1 MMKKSVLFVVN
12 SLDVGGVEKCLVT
25 ILNALPRDKY
35 DITVGVVNRRGG
47 FMEAVPAHVKV
58 VEIDSLHR
66 YQWIWRTDRGVLREM
81 LRPDRF
87 TGYFMIP
94 ALRVISKLKGT
105 LIPLYS
111 HYINRSTDQMPRFD
125 IAVAFQGPSQILD
138 YYVGKVV
145 RAKKK
150 IGWIHFDVDK
160 FYINPITTAN
170 AYAGFS
176 RVFVVSEE
184 SRKSFERK
192 VPSLASRTETMM
204 NFIDTAQVRIDG
216 DKESPLSHQD
226 QCKQLVTVGRLRSQ
240 KGQDIALRAAAL
252 LKAKGYN
259 FHWTFVGD
267 GNRLAEYQALA
278 TQLGITDRITFAG
291 STTNP
296 YPYMKHC
303 DIYVQPSRF
312 EGFCLTIGEA
322 KVFGVPIVATEFQGA
337 HEQLDGLENAVIV
350 KETTPEAIADG
361 IERAWTMRRVAPE
374 PDGVPTQITRLMEV
388 FDS

>member
-47 FMEAVPAHVKV
+47 FMDAVPAHVKV

-160 FYINPITTAN
+160 FYINPITTAD

-176 RVFVVSEE
+176 RVFVVSEGA
-184 SRKSFERK
+184 RKSFERK
-192 VPSLASRTETMM
+192 VPSLAPVTETML
-204 NFIDTAQVRIDG
+204 NFIDKAQVRADG
-216 DKESPLSHQD
+216 NNPNPFTCEND
-226 QCKQLVTVGRLRSQ
+226 CKQIATVGRIRRE
-240 KGQDIALRAAAL
+240 KGQDLAIKAAAL
-252 LKAKGYN
+252 LKQRGYD
-259 FHWTFVGD
+259 FHWTIVGD
-267 GNRLAEYQALA
+267 GDILQEFKNLAGS
-278 TQLGITDRITFAG
+278 LGVADRFTFAG